1 MLDFFKKLIR
11 DDNDINEKTFV
22 GLVALAACIIV
33 LIADLVTG
41 LIGKTLNI
49 HQYVFDGFLILCAAA
64 LGIGTLGQVM
74 KRPIKKQEEKQDP
87 EV

>member
-1 MLDFFKKLIR
+1 MLEFFKKLIR

-22 GLVALAACIIV
+22 GLVALAACLVV
-33 LIADLVTG
+33 LTADLITG
-41 LIGKTLNI
+41 LIGKSLNI

-74 KRPIKKQEEKQDP
+74 KRPTKKEEEKQDP
-87 EV
+87 DV